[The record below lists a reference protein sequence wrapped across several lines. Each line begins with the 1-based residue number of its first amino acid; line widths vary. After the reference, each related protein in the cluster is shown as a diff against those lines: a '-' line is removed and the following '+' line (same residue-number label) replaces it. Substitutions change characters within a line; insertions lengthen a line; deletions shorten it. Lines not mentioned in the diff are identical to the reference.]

1 MSKTKPNQTETKAPE
16 TVTEMPMTTTTS
28 EPIDHVMVVDQVTTT
43 APQDIKLLQCEVVK
57 EVVNC
62 EDFKKMIAAVEQCR
76 NMFNDMNSRV
86 QEIENFR
93 NTSSIE
99 GKIRDISEK
108 YDEVLQIVGELRAKL
123 NKPEGK

>member
-16 TVTEMPMTTTTS
+16 TVKEGETIIITTQEPMETV
-28 EPIDHVMVVDQVTTT
+28 IDPVTTT